1 MNRTH
6 SHEDMYQA
14 FQELMRYAP
23 RTRIWLCQQ
32 SPEEM
37 DPGCRSLILY
47 GSPSPIG
54 IIQPIVSPV
63 TPEDESIVPVDTIG
77 MISYE
82 IENIGIFKEPVT
94 VRCLTKVVTLLIQT
108 RDEAMMSEDTV
119 LLPRATAAI
128 VAIRRLRTLFCDPG
142 TRVPEATE
150 ALRAEAP
157 RAFAYALSIVR
168 QAVRYNALPEIMGM
182 YTHTDLGEM
191 YRFGTE
197 VLGDLV
203 ADPSMVNGIEYAVP
217 MVPAYRDDI
226 SHNLLRWVA
235 FLCMEI
241 RAAQSL

>member
-1 MNRTH
+1 MN
-6 SHEDMYQA
+6 QA
-14 FQELMRYAP
+14 FQELTTYSR
-23 RTRIWLCQQ
+23 RTKIWLCQQ

-54 IIQPIVSPV
+54 IIDPIVSPILLD
-63 TPEDESIVPVDTIG
+63 DELVVPVDTIG

-82 IENIGIFKEPVT
+82 IENVGIFKEPIT

-108 RDEAMMSEDTV
+108 RDEAMMTEDTA

-128 VAIRRLRTLFCDPG
+128 VAIRRLRTLFCDPR

-157 RAFAYALSIVR
+157 RAFAYALSVVR
-168 QAVRYNALPEIMGM
+168 QAVRYNARPEIMGL
-182 YTHTDLGEM
+182 YTHGDLDEM
-191 YRFGTE
+191 YKFGIE

-203 ADPSMVNGIEYAVP
+203 SDPDMIYGAEYVAPIVP
-217 MVPAYRDDI
+217 SHRDDI
-226 SHNLLRWVA
+226 NHSLLKRAA

>member
-1 MNRTH
+1 
-6 SHEDMYQA
+6 MYQA
-14 FQELMRYAP
+14 FQELNGYAR
-23 RTRIWLCQQ
+23 RTHVWLCQY
-32 SPEEM
+32 SPGEM

-54 IIQPIVSPV
+54 IIHPIVSPI
-63 TPEDESIVPVDTIG
+63 TPEDAPTIPPDTIG

-82 IENIGIFKEPVT
+82 IENVGIFKEPIT
-94 VRCLTKVVTLLIQT
+94 IRCMSKVIALLIQA
-108 RDEAMMSEDTV
+108 RYEAMMSEDTTMF
-119 LLPRATAAI
+119 PRATAAI

-157 RAFAYALSIVR
+157 RAFAYALSVVR
-168 QAVRYNALPEIMGM
+168 QAVRYNARPEIMGM

-217 MVPAYRDDI
+217 MVPAYPDDI